1 MSDHLEHRVHAA
13 LIVLA
18 EDETLVRATAL
29 EALREAGFDV
39 VEACHSDEA
48 VAAIEADA
56 EAVQALFTDVQM
68 PGGSMDGLALAHHA
82 RKNWPWIAIVVASGN
97 AGGSSA
103 KLPAGSRF
111 VSKPYALEEIVDHL
125 LEMTAHHRH

>member
-1 MSDHLEHRVHAA
+1 VGLV
-13 LIVLA
+13 VLA
-18 EDETLVRATAL
+18 EDELLIRANAL

-56 EAVQALFTDVQM
+56 GAVHALFTDVQM

-82 RKNWPWIAIVVASGN
+82 RQKWPWIAIVIASGN
-97 AGGSSA
+97 TGHYRAVMPDGG
-103 KLPAGSRF
+103 RF
-111 VSKPYALEEIVDHL
+111 FTKPYELREIVSHL
-125 LEMTAHHRH
+125 RDLTAHRRH